1 LTGEK
6 HPNAKLTYF
15 LNLQDTIAP
24 SAPKRQSYIRKLRV
38 KWVNFNRVVSGIYRT
53 TIFVTSTI
61 IGATTMEQLKENI
74 DSIKVSLSD
83 EILKAIDEVQ
93 AIIPDPAP

>member
-1 LTGEK
+1 MALGILSGKFLTGEK

-38 KWVNFNRVVSGIYRT
+38 KWVNFNRVSLAFI
-53 TIFVTSTI
+53 
-61 IGATTMEQLKENI
+61 EQQ
-74 DSIKVSLSD
+74 SL
-83 EILKAIDEVQ
+83 
-93 AIIPDPAP
+93 